1 MQKNH
6 RVFLQP
12 TLIRLRKVKNPQILI
27 NIDCR
32 QVTYQIDAICV
43 NFSKI
48 IILRSKEV
56 TEGHFHIYGHFG
68 SNLKIDANYAK
79 PISK

>member
-12 TLIRLRKVKNPQILI
+12 TLLRLRKVKNPQILI

-43 NFSKI
+43 NFPKI
-48 IILRSKEV
+48 II
-56 TEGHFHIYGHFG
+56 
-68 SNLKIDANYAK
+68 
-79 PISK
+79 